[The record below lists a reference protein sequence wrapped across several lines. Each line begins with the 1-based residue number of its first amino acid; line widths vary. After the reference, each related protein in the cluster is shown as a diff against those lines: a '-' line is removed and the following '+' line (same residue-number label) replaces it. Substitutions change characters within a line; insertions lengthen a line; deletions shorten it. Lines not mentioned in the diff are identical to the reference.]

1 MEWYWSIALILG
13 AFFTLLFVG
22 VPVVFAFFA
31 VNIVG
36 MFLLMGGEA
45 GLEQMVNSAYGS
57 LTVFVLLPITL
68 FVLMGEVMFRAGVAA
83 RMIDALDKWLGNL
96 PGRLSL
102 LAVASGTVLASLSG
116 ASIGT
121 TAMLGATLAPEL
133 ESRGYK
139 KPMSI
144 GPLLGSGGLAIMIP
158 PSGLGVILA
167 VLAEVSV
174 GKLLIAIVLPGILM
188 AVLYASYIIVRCYLQ
203 PDLAPRY
210 AIERVPLGLKIWLTV
225 KYVLPLGLIVFLVV
239 GLIFLG
245 VATPTEAAALGTA
258 GSFVLAACYGGL
270 NRKVTREALE
280 STLRISVMVLI
291 ILAAAQAYSQVL
303 AFTGANRYLVQWA
316 VGLPVAPLALIVMM
330 QFVILILGGF
340 ISGVP
345 LMLITLPVFLPVVK
359 QLGYDPIWFLV
370 LFLINIEMAQTTPPY
385 GILLYVM
392 KGVSPPDTT
401 MGHIIRAA
409 VPFLICDVIAMAL
422 IMAFPEISLSLPG
435 LMSR

>member
-13 AFFTLLFVG
+13 ALFTLLFVG

-210 AIERVPLGLKIWLTV
+210 AIERVPLGLKISLTRQIRPAARAHRV
-225 KYVLPLGLIVFLVV
+225 PRRRADLSRRRHADRSGGARHRRLIRPRRLLWRAQPE
-239 GLIFLG
+239 GHARG
-245 VATPTEAAALGTA
+245 DREHAANFGD
-258 GSFVLAACYGGL
+258 
-270 NRKVTREALE
+270 
-280 STLRISVMVLI
+280 
-291 ILAAAQAYSQVL
+291 
-303 AFTGANRYLVQWA
+303 GADHPR
-316 VGLPVAPLALIVMM
+316 
-330 QFVILILGGF
+330 
-340 ISGVP
+340 
-345 LMLITLPVFLPVVK
+345 
-359 QLGYDPIWFLV
+359 
-370 LFLINIEMAQTTPPY
+370 
-385 GILLYVM
+385 
-392 KGVSPPDTT
+392 
-401 MGHIIRAA
+401 RR
-409 VPFLICDVIAMAL
+409 
-422 IMAFPEISLSLPG
+422 PG
-435 LMSR
+435 LFPGARVHRREPVSRAMGRRAPGGAAGAHRHDAVRDPDPRRLHLGRAPDVDHPCRSSCPW